1 MHNLGTVFGFEVIRT
16 LKKKTFWITALS
28 FPLIMFVIFGIIFLS
43 NQATESAVK
52 NMEKQK
58 FSAVVLDE
66 SGLINP
72 DMLQAVDIQ
81 PTSSRDTG
89 IESVQKNTTDAF
101 FYYPADLSKGIEIY
115 GKDVGIFQNG
125 RYDAVARA
133 LLDQSVSQKVDSN
146 IKTVV
151 SGKTSAK
158 FTIYKD
164 GEIYDPI
171 MQMIAPGFFLIL
183 FYFLIAMFGNQAVT
197 STTEE
202 KENRVIEMLLTTAQ
216 ARTVII
222 GKILALIVLALIQAI
237 LFVAPVAIAY
247 ALFHNQLAMPSLDLS
262 TIPLD
267 WARIGAAALIFA
279 ASFMLFIGLLVAIGA
294 ATPTAK
300 EAGSFIGIVMV
311 LIFGP
316 LYAASLFVSSPEQT
330 LVQVLSYFP
339 LTAPIPLLIRNAAGT
354 ITWPEILIA
363 LAVLTITAIVVVRI
377 AVRIFRFGALEYS
390 RKLSLKEIFGRS

>member
-1 MHNLGTVFGFEVIRT
+1 MHNLGTVFKFEVIRT

-28 FPLIMFVIFGIIFLS
+28 FPLIMFAVFGIILLS
-43 NQATESAVK
+43 NQATEDAVK
-52 NMEKQK
+52 DMSKQR
-58 FSAVVLDE
+58 FSSLVLDE
-66 SGLINP
+66 SGLVKT
-72 DMLQAVDIQ
+72 DMLAALEIK
-81 PTSSRDTG
+81 TAANRAAG
-89 IESVQKNTTDAF
+89 IEAVQSSKADAF
-101 FYYPADLSKGIEIY
+101 FYYPADLTKGIEIY

-125 RYDAVARA
+125 RYDSVARTI
-133 LLDQSVSQKVDSN
+133 LEQSVGETVNPN
-146 IKTVV
+146 IRTVI

-164 GEIYDPI
+164 GQVYDPI
-171 MQMIAPGFFLIL
+171 LQMIAPGFFLIL

-202 KENRVIEMLLTTAQ
+202 KENRVIEMLLTTVQ

-222 GKILALIVLALIQAI
+222 GKILALVVLALFQAI
-237 LFVAPVAIAY
+237 LFIAPVAIAY
-247 ALFHNQLAMPSLDLS
+247 AFLHNQLSMPALDLS
-262 TIPLD
+262 TIPFD
-267 WARIGAAALIFA
+267 WTRIGVAALIFS

-316 LYAASLFVSSPEQT
+316 LYASSLFISSPEQP
-330 LVQVLSYFP
+330 LVQALTYFP
-339 LTAPIPLLIRNAAGT
+339 LTAPIPLLLRNAAGT
-354 ITWPEILIA
+354 ITIPEVL
-363 LAVLTITAIVVVRI
+363 LGLVVLTVTAYFVIRI

-390 RKLSLKEIFGRS
+390 RKLSLREIFGRS